1 MGDIPE
7 KECGEHGLALPHETS
22 VITKILHQHQR
33 NNTANSVLVHLGGPA
48 FLLRLWGVGMIMTFQ
63 IQITTRQ
70 VLGRPVC
77 DRGAIP
83 ENEKLYANYFAA
95 FQL

>member
-1 MGDIPE
+1 MIYYYY
-7 KECGEHGLALPHETS
+7 TTTTTTTTTTITTNNNNNNNIIII
-22 VITKILHQHQR
+22 VI
-33 NNTANSVLVHLGGPA
+33 
-48 FLLRLWGVGMIMTFQ
+48 
-63 IQITTRQ
+63 TRQ